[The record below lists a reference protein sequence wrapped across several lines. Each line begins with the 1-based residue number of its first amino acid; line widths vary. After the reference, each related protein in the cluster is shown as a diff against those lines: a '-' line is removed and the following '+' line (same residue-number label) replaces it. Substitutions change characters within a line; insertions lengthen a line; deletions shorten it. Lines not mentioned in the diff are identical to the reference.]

1 MLAHLCSIKLQLMLL
16 KVNLFLRIIRRRPD
30 GYHDLAS
37 LFHVRLKLHFV
48 EFIQFNDCILLCIAQ
63 VIDLGD
69 TMTFSTI
76 PGQADALTCDM
87 EGVPTDASNLVI
99 KVCLCTS
106 FLCTKHATAK

>member
-1 MLAHLCSIKLQLMLL
+1 MLL

-48 EFIQFNDCILLCIAQ
+48 AFVQFNDCILLCIAQ

-99 KVCLCTS
+99 KVCGCAQFPLCT
-106 FLCTKHATAK
+106 AYAAAK

>member
-37 LFHVRLKLHFV
+37 LFHVRSKLHFV

-106 FLCTKHATAK
+106 SRCTKHATAK

>member
-1 MLAHLCSIKLQLMLL
+1 MLAHLCSIKLGLMLL

-99 KVCLCTS
+99 KVCLCT
-106 FLCTKHATAK
+106 KHATAK

>member
-1 MLAHLCSIKLQLMLL
+1 MLAHLCSIKLGLMLL

-48 EFIQFNDCILLCIAQ
+48 AFIFPLNDCILLCIAQ

-99 KVCLCTS
+99 KVCLCT
-106 FLCTKHATAK
+106 KHATAK